1 MSKESFARFVKST
14 KRGLVKHSPEI
25 LTGLGIAGMI
35 SSVVLAAKATPK
47 TLNLTICVRHLLY
60 PKEIYIWI

>member
-47 TLNLTICVRHLLY
+47 ARRWIELR
-60 PKEIYIWI
+60 KEKAVVSMIM